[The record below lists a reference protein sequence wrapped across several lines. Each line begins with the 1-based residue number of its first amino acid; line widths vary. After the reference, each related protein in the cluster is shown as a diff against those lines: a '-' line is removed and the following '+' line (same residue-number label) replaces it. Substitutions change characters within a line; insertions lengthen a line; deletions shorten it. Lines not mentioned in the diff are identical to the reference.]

1 MDIFGIIGLVLG
13 FGAAIGG
20 YMLEGGHFSS
30 LLILSPFII
39 VFGGSLGATLLSFSV
54 GDVAGAFGAVI
65 KSFFAK
71 DKALCTDVI
80 EKVSNIANVCRA
92 DGLLK
97 LQTLCEQPQFNDPDF
112 LILKEGM
119 VLALDMKGA
128 DEIEEALAA
137 NIEAFTTQRTMQAGV
152 FGTMAG
158 LFPTLGVTGT
168 VMGLVH
174 VLGNMSDP
182 ESLVGSIGAAFI
194 ATLYGVGF
202 ANLIWMPFS
211 SRIKNMLKRETI
223 ARQMMME
230 GICMVVKGETARSIG
245 NKLSAYYQAFPG
257 GQKLYQEG
265 ISK

>member
-1 MDIFGIIGLVLG
+1 MDIFGVIGLVLG

-20 YMLEGGHFSS
+20 YVLEGGHIGS
-30 LLILSPFII
+30 LMLISPFII
-39 VFGGSLGATLLSFSV
+39 VFGGSIGATLLSFKMS
-54 GDVAGAFGAVI
+54 DIAGAFGAVM
-65 KSFFAK
+65 KSFFANDK
-71 DKALCTDVI
+71 DLPGEII
-80 EKVSNIANVCRA
+80 ERVTNIANVCRA
-92 DGLLK
+92 EGLLK
-97 LQTLCEQPQFNDPDF
+97 LQSLCDQSQYNEPDY

-128 DEIEEALAA
+128 DEIEEALSA
-137 NIEAFTTQRTMQAGV
+137 NIEAFSTQRAMQAGV
-152 FGTMAG
+152 FSTMGG

-211 SRIKNMLKRETI
+211 TRIKNMVKRETL

-230 GICMVVKGETARSIG
+230 GICMVVKGETARSVG